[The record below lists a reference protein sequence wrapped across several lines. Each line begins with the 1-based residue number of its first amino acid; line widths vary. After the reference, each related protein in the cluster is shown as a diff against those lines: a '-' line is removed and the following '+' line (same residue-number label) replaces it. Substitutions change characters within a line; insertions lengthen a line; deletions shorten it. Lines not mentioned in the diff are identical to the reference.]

1 MRKCSRNVSVCNNI
15 WLFGECKKQLC
26 IDRHI
31 FSDAD
36 KSSLAL
42 SIPSCIKFE
51 LMSVESPSVFV
62 IKIKS
67 HLEGAKFVSW
77 SNKYEKS
84 EKLIVELQEFYSNAE
99 NRKAG
104 KIAQGEMCAINDGKK
119 WQRCR
124 IIEIP

>member
-1 MRKCSRNVSVCNNI
+1 MKKYSRNVSVCNNI

-31 FSDAD
+31 LGVAD
-36 KSSLAL
+36 KPSLAL
-42 SIPSCIKFE
+42 PTPSCIKFE
-51 LMSVESPSVFV
+51 LVSVESPSVFV

-67 HLEGAKFVSW
+67 HLEGVKFVSW
-77 SNKYEKS
+77 SNKAEKS
-84 EKLIVELQEFYSNAE
+84 EKLIAELQEFYNNVE

-104 KIAQGEMCAINDGKK
+104 KIAQAEMCAINEGKK

-124 IIEIP
+124 IIETP